1 MPYFVRWA
9 VAYNDSKFSH
19 QPPLPMLIKII
30 VVAMLLAI
38 VGSLFSAL
46 LFMYRGQP
54 SDRRT
59 AKALTLRVVLSI
71 ALFVFL
77 MIAFYTGLLPGP
89 R

>member
-1 MPYFVRWA
+1 
-9 VAYNDSKFSH
+9 
-19 QPPLPMLIKII
+19 MLIKII
-30 VVAMLLAI
+30 IVAMLLAI
-38 VGSLFSAL
+38 LGSLFSAL

-77 MIAFYTGLLPGP
+77 MIAFYAGLLPGM

>member
-1 MPYFVRWA
+1 MF
-9 VAYNDSKFSH
+9 
-19 QPPLPMLIKII
+19 IKII
-30 VVAMLLAI
+30 IVIMLLAI

-46 LFMYRGQP
+46 LFTYRGQP
-54 SDRRT
+54 NDKRA

-77 MIAFYTGLLPGP
+77 MIAFYAGLLPGT